1 MLNIDLPQSLL
12 VAIEV
17 VSFCIIALLGIAVA
31 IRAASLYARYKAAK
45 KVTVDVDDS
54 KVLKVAQE
62 EGTAIILCSNIVGVA
77 DDAVAPVAAQEPTE
91 GQAVAPVVTPGT
103 APVIAP
109 NTEEDN

>member
-12 VAIEV
+12 VAIAV

-45 KVTVDVDDS
+45 KVTVAVDDS

-77 DDAVAPVAAQEPTE
+77 EDAVAPAAQEAPAAT
-91 GQAVAPVVTPGT
+91 PVVTPGA
-103 APVIAP
+103 APVVAP
-109 NTEEDN
+109 SNTEEDK